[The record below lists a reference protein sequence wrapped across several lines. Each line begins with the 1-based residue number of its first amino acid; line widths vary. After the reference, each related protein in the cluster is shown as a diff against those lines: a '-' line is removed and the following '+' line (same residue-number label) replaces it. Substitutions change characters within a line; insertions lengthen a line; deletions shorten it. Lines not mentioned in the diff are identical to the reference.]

1 MALIN
6 LLALTTV
13 NRAKL
18 YQGQPGTTDAAL
30 YTSTAV
36 DTKITG
42 IVITNTTATAATITL
57 NVRTGA
63 VGAANR
69 ILSAFSVAGNDTVTL
84 TVPIYMTASDVI
96 SGLQGTASA
105 LTVTISGETYA

>member
-1 MALIN
+1 MAVN

-30 YTSTAV
+30 YTVPASTDV
-36 DTKITG
+36 KLTS
-42 IVITNTTATAATITL
+42 IVVCNTTSTAATLTL

-63 VGAANR
+63 VAATSR
-69 ILSAFSVAGNDTVTL
+69 ILSAFSVAANDTVTIE
-84 TVPIYMTASDVI
+84 TPVAMTAADVL

-105 LTVTISGETYA
+105 LTVTVTGETYA

>member
-1 MALIN
+1 MSVN
-6 LLALTTV
+6 LLVLTTV

-30 YTSTAV
+30 YTAPASTDV
-36 DTKITG
+36 KVTS
-42 IVITNTTATAATITL
+42 IVICNTTNTAATLTL

-69 ILSAFSVAGNDTVTL
+69 ILSAFSVAANDTVTL
-84 TVPIYMTASDVI
+84 ETPVMLTAADVI

>member
-1 MALIN
+1 MAVN
-6 LLALTTV
+6 LLAAATI
-13 NRAKL
+13 NRVKL
-18 YQGQPGTTDAAL
+18 YQGQPGTSDAAL
-30 YTSTAV
+30 YTAPGSTDV
-36 DTKITG
+36 KVNS
-42 IVITNTTATAATITL
+42 IVICNTTASPATLTL

-63 VGAANR
+63 VGATNR

-84 TVPIYMTASDVI
+84 ETPVMLTAADVI

>member
-1 MALIN
+1 MAVN
-6 LLALTTV
+6 LLAAATI

-30 YTSTAV
+30 YTVPVSTDV
-36 DTKITG
+36 KVTS
-42 IVITNTTATAATITL
+42 IVICNTTGTAATLTL

-69 ILSAFSVAGNDTVTL
+69 ILSAFTVAPNDTVTL
-84 TVPIYMTASDVI
+84 ETPVMLTAADVI